1 MGDRVPFVATRKDA
15 YLNYLA
21 FGGDFASLPEPI
33 SDDEIY
39 LYRIC
44 ENRGSGG
51 NTVPPEFQTA
61 TKNEIVALFR

>member
-21 FGGDFASLPEPI
+21 FGGDFDSLPEPI

-44 ENRGSGG
+44 ENRGNGG
-51 NTVPPEFQTA
+51 TVPPDFQTA
-61 TKNEIVALFR
+61 TKEEIAALFR